1 MSTNCTSTARPANVS
16 KEALHPGNLF
26 AIFSIQVSK
35 SPLLSFLSEIG
46 SPKLVVGKL
55 AVLHYSV
62 LFTSSNT
69 PSPHCMGI
77 TQLFCRLICS
87 PEASPKQRRMS
98 FVSCKSS
105 SVGLI
110 NRATSSQ
117 YNESLCPVDRR
128 GESNP
133 SASALRNR
141 LFRTSI
147 TKINS
152 IGERGSPWRRPR

>member
-1 MSTNCTSTARPANVS
+1 
-16 KEALHPGNLF
+16 
-26 AIFSIQVSK
+26 
-35 SPLLSFLSEIG
+35 
-46 SPKLVVGKL
+46 
-55 AVLHYSV
+55 
-62 LFTSSNT
+62 
-69 PSPHCMGI
+69 MGI
-77 TQLFCRLICS
+77 TQLFYRLVCS
-87 PEASPKQRRMS
+87 PEASPKQHRMS

-110 NRATSSQ
+110 YRATSSQ
-117 YNESLCPVDRR
+117 YNESLCPVDSR

-152 IGERGSPWRRPR
+152 IGERDSLGADLVDVK